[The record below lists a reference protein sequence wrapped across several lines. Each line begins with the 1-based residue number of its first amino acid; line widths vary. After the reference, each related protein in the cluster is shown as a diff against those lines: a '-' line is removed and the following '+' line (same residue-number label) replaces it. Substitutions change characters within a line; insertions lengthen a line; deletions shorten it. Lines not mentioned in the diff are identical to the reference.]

1 MRTSRRNVTKPGAAA
16 AVASVI
22 PMTAEPEAVT
32 LFEAYV
38 KAHTESVEA
47 MTAHHKAETANPK
60 SPSDMEAVM
69 AESVRA
75 GKAENAALDRLK
87 ICQAKTLFGVA
98 IKLIA
103 ADIWVG
109 HWEDYGDHTTMVESA
124 IGDARRLTGI
134 DTFQTDA

>member
-1 MRTSRRNVTKPGAAA
+1 METNRQDETESGAAP

-22 PMTAEPEAVT
+22 PMTAEPEVVT

-38 KAHTESVEA
+38 KTHTASVEA
-47 MTAHHKAETANPK
+47 MDAHHKAETARPK
-60 SPSDMEAVM
+60 SPSDMNAVE

-87 ICQAKTLFGVA
+87 EYQPKTLFGVA
-98 IKLIA
+98 IKIIA
-103 ADIWVG
+103 ADIYIG